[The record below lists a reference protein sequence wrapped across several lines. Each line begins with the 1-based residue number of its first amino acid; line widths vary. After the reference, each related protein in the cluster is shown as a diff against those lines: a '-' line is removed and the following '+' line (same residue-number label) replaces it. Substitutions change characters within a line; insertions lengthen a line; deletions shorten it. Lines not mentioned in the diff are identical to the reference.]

1 MVRGEAGAR
10 VSTHEQVLHGLNFPV
25 GGSVR
30 AFMSLPRYGAKE
42 NGNSGGLKAVSR
54 QTLKMESD
62 CHEKIVA

>member
-1 MVRGEAGAR
+1 MVRGEAGVR
-10 VSTHEQVLHGLNFPV
+10 VCTHEQGLRGLNFPM

-30 AFMSLPRYGAKE
+30 AFISLPSCGAKE

-62 CHEKIVA
+62 SHEKIAA

>member
-10 VSTHEQVLHGLNFPV
+10 VSTHEEVLHGLNFPV

-30 AFMSLPRYGAKE
+30 AFMSLLRYGAKE